1 MEQIS
6 RTTTSQPTQTTTS
19 QPTQRQNAAQ
29 VPVGR
34 SNSIGALG
42 NTDQEQKQNRD
53 KEQAMRSIYESPQYD
68 KRNRRS
74 KSPVR
79 GVKLG
84 PRRASVKIEE
94 AQVKKEAVEA
104 EGNTDQKQKQNR
116 DKEQAMRSIYESP
129 QQSNLRRQQQYRE
142 QYTQQADPLSAPIV
156 EAYPP
161 QEAPP
166 VTYGE
171 QTGAVISEGVH
182 SESEEENQS
191 LFSILERGVQAWNQ
205 WRRTQVDVQIDLSG
219 VNLSGRDL
227 SGFDLR
233 QVNLSG
239 ANLRGADLSGAQLQ
253 KADLSAA
260 DLTGAD
266 LSEAKLQEADL
277 SWAILRGAKLAGAD
291 LTKISLYMANLTHA
305 MLTDAILTGA
315 NLIEA
320 VLDHTD
326 LNRTMLN
333 GTYLYRTVFGDVD
346 LSRAKGLEAVK
357 HWGPSIIGL
366 ETIARSQG
374 RLPDA
379 FLRGVGVQ
387 EALIPHLHSTIW
399 QALATYFI
407 SYAHEDKTFVGHL
420 HTDLR
425 NNGIRCWLDPEHTK
439 RDELGDASLL
449 LVLSAHSLAS
459 EWIAEVV
466 STALAKEAQQGK
478 RTLFPIRL
486 DDAVMTSRQPWV
498 VKLRAQY
505 EIVDFTS
512 WMDPQAY
519 QQALL
524 RLLSILKLFAQ

>member
-1 MEQIS
+1 L
-6 RTTTSQPTQTTTS
+6 
-19 QPTQRQNAAQ
+19 
-29 VPVGR
+29 
-34 SNSIGALG
+34 NSIDALR
-42 NTDQEQKQNRD
+42 E
-53 KEQAMRSIYESPQYD
+53 YE
-68 KRNRRS
+68 KRNSRS

-79 GVKLG
+79 VSKFG
-84 PRRASVKIEE
+84 PPPSPPKIEG
-94 AQVKKEAVEA
+94 AQVKEETAN
-104 EGNTDQKQKQNR
+104 EGQEQKQN
-116 DKEQAMRSIYESP
+116 KEQAMSSMYESP
-129 QQSNLRRQQQYRE
+129 RQSNWPYQQQHWE
-142 QYTQQADPLSAPIV
+142 TYTEADPPSA
-156 EAYPP
+156 
-161 QEAPP
+161 
-166 VTYGE
+166 
-171 QTGAVISEGVH
+171 SEGALPG
-182 SESEEENQS
+182 EEKQNLLS
-191 LFSILERGVQAWNQ
+191 LPERGTQAWNQ
-205 WRRTQVDVQIDLSG
+205 WRQAQVDVQPNLSG

-239 ANLRGADLSGAQLQ
+239 TSLSGANLRGANLSGANLQ